1 MRPRT
6 PVGGIRV
13 LHKGG
18 IQRGLGQGLHT
29 RNHNRLGLVF
39 ARARVQ
45 SARMN
50 EGLRARAALVL
61 AFLGVVA
68 ILSGFVWRTTYV
80 QGLNQ
85 LAARGQANLALAGDR
100 LVGELR
106 RYRDLSVLMADHP
119 VVYRALRMGPDG
131 ETKDLLLKVADKS
144 AALDIIVLDARGHAI
159 VSATGRGP
167 QQLASQHYVKRA
179 LRGALGWGHGPARPL
194 TERAFFHASPVFDS
208 VGKVQ
213 GAVVLITNLNGIDY
227 NWRGTAPATF
237 FTDKKGQVTIAN
249 REELLFWQ
257 RPAGS
262 SGVIQPSGAV
272 PDFTTFMVGPHE
284 LWALGGG
291 RYLPRRALH
300 MTQDLPVIGMI
311 GEVLLDV
318 SQTRTFATSQAAAVA
333 ALCLAFGS
341 LLFVAAER
349 RRTLAAANAELEARV
364 AKRTE
369 ALRQTNTKLVAEAA
383 EREEAQE
390 ALRRAQGDLVQ
401 AGKLSALGQMSA
413 GISHELNQPLMAIR
427 SFAENAVQ
435 FLDREKPERAGE
447 NLTRISEMAQ
457 RMGRIIQNL
466 RAFAR
471 QDDGPQGAV
480 ELGQVLHAALD
491 LTATYREGAGIDV
504 TFDPGQTDIWVRGG
518 EVRLSQVFVNLVT
531 NAVDAMD
538 GAARKALS
546 IDVSLDDVVEVSF
559 RDSGPGIEM
568 PDKVF
573 DPFYTTKEVGETGGM
588 GLGLSISY
596 GIVQSFGGQIKGSNH
611 PEGGAVFTVTLER
624 ALKEAKTA

>member
-1 MRPRT
+1 MHS
-6 PVGGIRV
+6 G
-13 LHKGG
+13 
-18 IQRGLGQGLHT
+18 
-29 RNHNRLGLVF
+29 
-39 ARARVQ
+39 
-45 SARMN
+45 RMN
-50 EGLRARAALVL
+50 EGLRGRAALVL

-100 LVGELR
+100 LIGELR

-119 VVYRALRMGPDG
+119 VVHNALREGPKG
-131 ETKDLLLKVADKS
+131 ATKDLLLEVADKS
-144 AALDIIVLDARGHAI
+144 AALDIIVLDSVGRTI

-167 QQLASQHYVKRA
+167 QKLAPHHYVKRA

-194 TERAFFHASPVFDS
+194 TERAFFHASPVFDGA
-208 VGKVQ
+208 GKVQ

-237 FTDKKGQVTIAN
+237 FTDKEGEVTIAN

-262 SGVIQPSGAV
+262 SGLIQPSGAV
-272 PDFTTFMVGPHE
+272 LAYTSFMVGPHE

-300 MTQDLPVIGMI
+300 MTQELPVIGMI

-318 SQTRTFATSQAAAVA
+318 SQTRTLATSQAAAVA

-341 LLFVAAER
+341 VLFVAAER

-364 AKRTE
+364 AIRTE
-369 ALRQTNTKLVAEAA
+369 ALRQTNAKLVAEAA

-435 FLDREKPERAGE
+435 FLDREKPERAGD

-480 ELGQVLHAALD
+480 DLGDVLRAALD
-491 LTATYREGAGIDV
+491 LTAAHREAAGVEIA
-504 TFDPGQTDIWVRGG
+504 FDPRTENIWVRGG

-538 GAARKALS
+538 GAATKTLW
-546 IDVSLDDVVEVSF
+546 INVSAGDVVEVRF
-559 RDSGPGIEM
+559 RDTGPGIEM

-573 DPFYTTKEVGETGGM
+573 DPFYTTKGVGETGGM

-611 PEGGAVFTVTLER
+611 PEGGAVFTVTLEP
-624 ALKEAKTA
+624 ATKESESA